1 MTSKQFPDFK
11 IIPSDVPSIYRG
23 LMQKLKKAYEELK
36 LIESPVF
43 SSFESIEEISQEIEL
58 FSSEISHLMHVNS
71 VDKTLSDIY
80 ESMIPELTKF
90 YSEIGQD
97 EDIYQVF
104 FKISKTNLS
113 DIEKRVIDR
122 EILGFKHSGIGL
134 EKEKQ
139 NRLIEISQRTS
150 LLSTR
155 FSNNIT
161 ESVDE
166 TNIDLKDDSRLK
178 GINEIDINRFKEQ
191 AKDIEAVEYR
201 ISTTVSDIYA
211 VLDYAED
218 SELRKEAY
226 MNINTVA
233 STGKKDNTGI
243 MKEILELRQEKS
255 LILGYSNYA
264 EYSLSTKMAETPEQV
279 INFLEDLTQKASNQ
293 EKEESLSFRKYS
305 FDNGYTNSIED
316 YPKPWNASII
326 NRLKE
331 EEEFNI
337 DNNEIKKYFPMKK
350 VQSGLFWVIKS
361 LFGYQLSPVDFEYE
375 KYNDQLELFKIE
387 KDNKLIA
394 YIYGDF
400 YSRAGKDGGAWMSD
414 YRARDEGVVPV
425 AFVTCNFP
433 SPSSEQDALLS
444 FDEVETIFH
453 EFGHALH
460 HTLTTVDVI
469 GAEGLSGVPWDA
481 IELPSTLME
490 FFCSN
495 PEVLSKISGHFET
508 GEIMP
513 SEMVDSL
520 IKHKNYNA
528 ASNIIRQMEFS
539 LADMIAHTKNI
550 TDIESVAEEFKKRND
565 LKPKTEGTFFYNRFS
580 HIFSGGYAAGYYSYK
595 WADILASD
603 IFQTF
608 EDNGVICKETGER
621 YLKTILTQG
630 SSSEIMDMF
639 REFKGADP
647 SPVAFLKY
655 SGIKVV

>member
-11 IIPSDVPSIYRG
+11 IIPSDVPSIYRE
-23 LMQKLKKAYEELK
+23 LMQKLKKSYEELK

-43 SSFESIEEISQEIEL
+43 SSFKSIEEISQEMEL
-58 FSSEISHLMHVNS
+58 FSSEISHLMHVDLI
-71 VDKTLSDIY
+71 DKTLSDIY

-97 EDIYQVF
+97 EELYQVF
-104 FKISKTNLS
+104 LKISKTNLS

-139 NRLIEISQRTS
+139 SRLTEISQRTS
-150 LLSTR
+150 ILSTR

-191 AKDIEAVEYR
+191 AKGIEGVEYR

-233 STGKKDNTGI
+233 STGEKDNTGI

-305 FDNGYTNSIED
+305 FDNGYTNSIEE
-316 YPKPWNASII
+316 YPKAWDASII
-326 NRLKE
+326 SRLKE

-337 DNNEIKKYFPMKK
+337 DNNEVKKYFPMKK
-350 VQSGLFWVIKS
+350 VQSGLFWVIES
-361 LFGYQLSPVDFEYE
+361 LFGYKLSPVDFEYD
-375 KYNDQLELFKIE
+375 KYHDQLELFKIE
-387 KDNKLIA
+387 KDDEVIA

-414 YRARDEGVVPV
+414 YRARDGAIVPV

-433 SPSSEQDALLS
+433 SPSSEQEALLS
-444 FDEVETIFH
+444 FDDVETIFH

-460 HTLTTVDVI
+460 HTLTTVEVA
-469 GAEGLSGVPWDA
+469 GAEGLTGVPWDA

-490 FFCSN
+490 FFCLN

-508 GEIMP
+508 GESMP
-513 SEMVDSL
+513 SEMVESL
-520 IKHKNYNA
+520 IKNKNYNA
-528 ASNIIRQMEFS
+528 ASSIIRQMEFS
-539 LADMIAHTKNI
+539 LADMLAHTRNI
-550 TDIESVAEEFKKRND
+550 TDIESVAEDFKKRNN
-565 LKPKTEGTFFYNRFS
+565 LRPKTEGTFFYNRFS

-608 EDNGVICKETGER
+608 EDNGVICKETGEK
-621 YLKTILTQG
+621 YLNTILAKG
-630 SSSEIMDMF
+630 SSSDIMDMF
-639 REFKGADP
+639 REFKGAEP

-655 SGIKVV
+655 SGIEV